1 MLSCFCVACLL
12 PRRVPAVA
20 CTWLLPCDTPGSG
33 AVGRGLQPEDAVVVF
48 ARSCGSVCN
57 KPPTHSEGSQ
67 PNARSHR
74 AAARRNQGAAPMA
87 HVAPVAGLC
96 DVCRRR
102 SPPHCVLGRLH
113 APVRL
118 EQLRHRTL
126 ARPCCCALQLRALSL
141 SAWLSVDS
149 ARTGDPVFFSQ
160 PGPPLKC
167 HFSMSPPA
175 LTDLGEARRCA
186 ARRTRQTFDRTD

>member
-1 MLSCFCVACLL
+1 MLRACALVLLCGVPVAS
-12 PRRVPAVA
+12 PAFVSPAVA

-87 HVAPVAGLC
+87 HVAPVCATFAVGAARRTASLVVCTPRCGSSSC
-96 DVCRRR
+96 DTAR
-102 SPPHCVLGRLH
+102 SP
-113 APVRL
+113 VRVV
-118 EQLRHRTL
+118 
-126 ARPCCCALQLRALSL
+126 ARCS